1 MSKEK
6 LPWAVKQQVL
16 WMVRDYDRMR
26 REYRRMRRDIL
37 DAGGEHYTTYTVNG
51 EERRAY
57 ISGGHNASRT
67 TEDRQMQLE
76 TLEQTPMVKQMRAI
90 EHASARIGQDLPEML
105 QDMLRDAIVKN
116 CKDRSTYVYERL
128 PVVGVSRREFYRV
141 KDRFLG
147 EIAEELGVW
156 PV

>member
-6 LPWAVKQQVL
+6 LPWAVKQQIL

-26 REYRRMRRDIL
+26 REYKRMRRDIL
-37 DAGGEHYTTYTVNG
+37 DAGGEHYTTYVVNG

-57 ISGGHNASRT
+57 ISGGHNASRS

-90 EHASARIGQDLPEML
+90 EHASARIGKDLPEL
-105 QDMLRDAIVKN
+105 LRDQLREAILLN
-116 CKDRSTYVYERL
+116 CQSGRKYPFERL
-128 PVVGVSRREFYRV
+128 LVTGISRSDFYRV
-141 KDRFLG
+141 RDSFFV
-147 EIAEELGVW
+147 EIAAELGLMG
-156 PV
+156 

>member
-90 EHASARIGQDLPEML
+90 EHASARIGKDLPEML
-105 QDMLRDAIVKN
+105 QDQLRESILLN
-116 CKDRSTYVYERL
+116 CQSGRKYTFERL
-128 PVVGVSRREFYRV
+128 FVVGISRSDFYRIRD
-141 KDRFLG
+141 KFFG
-147 EIAEELGVW
+147 EIAAELGLW
-156 PV
+156 

>member
-6 LPWAVKQQVL
+6 LPWAVKQQIL

-26 REYRRMRRDIL
+26 REYKRMRRDIL
-37 DAGGEHYTTYTVNG
+37 DAGGEHYTTYVVNG

-57 ISGGHNASRT
+57 ISGGHNASRS

-90 EHASARIGQDLPEML
+90 EHASARIGKDMPEL
-105 QDMLRDAIVKN
+105 LRDQLRESILIN
-116 CKDRSTYVYERL
+116 CQSGRKYPFERL
-128 PVVGVSRREFYRV
+128 LVTGISRSDFYRV
-141 KDRFLG
+141 RDSFFEDIAG
-147 EIAEELGVW
+147 ELKLT
-156 PV
+156 